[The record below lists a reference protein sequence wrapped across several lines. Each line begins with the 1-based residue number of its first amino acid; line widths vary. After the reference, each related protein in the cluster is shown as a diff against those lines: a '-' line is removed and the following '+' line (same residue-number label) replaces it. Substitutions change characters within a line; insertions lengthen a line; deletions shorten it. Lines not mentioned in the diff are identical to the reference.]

1 MFSVKFKIKD
11 GRTSLPRR
19 SSATGSQTSLRSA
32 LATGRNNTDSLQRRN
47 KHVRIITDREKDKYE
62 GNLNQEIVFLVTF

>member
-32 LATGRNNTDSLQRRN
+32 LASGRNNTDSLQRRN
-47 KHVRIITDREKDKYE
+47 KHVRIITDRDKDRYE
-62 GNLNQEIVFLVTF
+62 GNFGKFI

>member
-19 SSATGSQTSLRSA
+19 TSATGSQTSLRSA
-32 LATGRNNTDSLQRRN
+32 LSSSRNNTDSLQRRN
-47 KHVRIITDREKDKYE
+47 KHVRIITDRDKDRND
-62 GNLNQEIVFLVTF
+62 GNLQLDFD